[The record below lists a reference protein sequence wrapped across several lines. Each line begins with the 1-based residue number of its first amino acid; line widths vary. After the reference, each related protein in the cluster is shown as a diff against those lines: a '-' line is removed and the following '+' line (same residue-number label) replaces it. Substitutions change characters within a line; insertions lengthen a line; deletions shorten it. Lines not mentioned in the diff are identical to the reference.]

1 MEKYSRETGRHPK
14 GPEVPALVRPLT
26 SVTAVF
32 LIFALALLV
41 APIAQL
47 FLPFPIVT
55 VLGNNYYLPF
65 WFLPFLWLGGVFD
78 LLILM
83 HLARAVGRWHA
94 KMAKAMLARPG
105 I

>member
-1 MEKYSRETGRHPK
+1 MPG
-14 GPEVPALVRPLT
+14 T
-26 SVTAVF
+26 SGASLERCQGLRGGTSGASFSLAF
-32 LIFALALLV
+32 LI

-47 FLPFPIVT
+47 FLPFPIVHIM
-55 VLGNNYYLPF
+55 GSDYYLPF
-65 WFLPFLWLGGVFD
+65 WFLPFLWLGGALN
-78 LLILM
+78 LLVLI